1 MESPSEQLAQKIVDR
16 LAQEKLLTPE
26 RGQRLV
32 SKLADGSLAPEDWQV
47 DIELSQQ
54 NLEEEDHD

>member
-1 MESPSEQLAQKIVDR
+1 MESPSEQLAQKIIDR
-16 LAQEKLLTPE
+16 LSQEKLLTPE

-32 SKLADGSLAPEDWQV
+32 SKLADGSLTPEDWKV

-54 NLEEEDHD
+54 KSEEEYHD

>member
-1 MESPSEQLAQKIVDR
+1 MESPSKQLAQKIIDR
-16 LAQEKLLTPE
+16 LSQEKLLTPE

-32 SKLADGSLAPEDWQV
+32 SKLTDGSLTPEDWKV

-54 NLEEEDHD
+54 KSEEEYHD